1 LVVTSWYWDVQLVGS
16 APMLGV
22 AALAFDLAVVVVV
35 VGFTVVEVVEAW
47 KAVSCE
53 WASEMVAGAPRLC
66 LAVVVVVA
74 AVVGV
79 VVVAVVFDDFDFVCG
94 GVTKDRTEVEPGS
107 LADGVEHLGRVLHAG
122 NGH

>member
-1 LVVTSWYWDVQLVGS
+1 MVVTSWYWDVQLVGR

-79 VVVAVVFDDFDFVCG
+79 VVVAVVFDDFDFDDFVVVVVVDSLVCSFSR
-94 GVTKDRTEVEPGS
+94 VDTETY
-107 LADGVEHLGRVLHAG
+107 AG
-122 NGH
+122 A